1 MKVAERVKMSDINT
15 VTISGRLGNDPDFK
29 YFESGAKCVTIS
41 IGVNKWSKK
50 QEKEVVTWHT
60 AKAWGNKAEFIGEV
74 AKKGVLVCIQGTL
87 EKDVFKDEQTGKNI
101 AKTYILI
108 NEVKITN
115 KKES

>member
-1 MKVAERVKMSDINT
+1 MSDINT
-15 VTISGRLGNDPDFK
+15 ITLSGRLGGDPEFK
-29 YFESGAKCVTIS
+29 YFESGAKTVTIS

-50 QEKEVVTWHT
+50 QNQEVVTWHT

-74 AKKGVLVCIQGTL
+74 AKKGALVCIQGTL
-87 EKDVFKDEQTGKNI
+87 EKDVYQDETGKNV

-115 KKES
+115 KKDS